1 MKTAEEIEKALDEL
15 MIARGEHPTRVRN
28 PLYGEEREL
37 AIALA
42 KWAVADYKERVK
54 AKLNDESF
62 MGNACL
68 SYQHDFGL
76 LPLITKQAIENDYKE
91 WRIAMLNNGLQ
102 DTTNKPG

>member
-54 AKLNDESF
+54 AKVDTAGWS
-62 MGNACL
+62 ML
-68 SYQHDFGL
+68 SPMLTPYQTEDVMNQIKEL
-76 LPLITKQAIENDYKE
+76 L
-91 WRIAMLNNGLQ
+91 
-102 DTTNKPG
+102 DTTN